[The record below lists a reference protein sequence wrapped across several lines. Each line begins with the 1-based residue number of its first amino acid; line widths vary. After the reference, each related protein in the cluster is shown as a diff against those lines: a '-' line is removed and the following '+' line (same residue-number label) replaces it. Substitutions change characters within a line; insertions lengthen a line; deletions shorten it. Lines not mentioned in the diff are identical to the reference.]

1 MDNMTAFSQQDI
13 IPGNE
18 KKRLL
23 YERQKALLNTF
34 LERGAISR
42 AQYDKSLGDLT
53 VKMGFGG
60 SQDESPVDTVS

>member
-1 MDNMTAFSQQDI
+1 MDNMTAFSQQDN

-34 LERGAISR
+34 LQRGAISR
-42 AQYDKSLGDLT
+42 AQYDKSLSDLT

-60 SQDESPVDTVS
+60 SPDGSPVDPVT